1 MFNMNKKIFVF
12 ILILF
17 GLTGCVKNNINMK
30 LETNNSFNIT
40 IINGVQTTDKS
51 IKFSEEDKQKYIDN
65 GYTLEDYSEDDYTGI
80 KVIFDVDNINRISD
94 SSVGVVDLTTEF
106 EKKTSDIKLFNIK
119 KVENG
124 ILYTANFTYNLTSD
138 DVNSYASN
146 TNVGDVSA
154 YQSIMDLKY
163 SITLPVSV
171 EESNA
176 TEIDGNTYSWNL
188 EFGKINEIKFSFII
202 NDANITKEKQ
212 EYDKKE
218 NKKKT
223 KNTQVKNKELTA
235 ENIFSSFFGIIILVG
250 VIVLYYSLKKNISK
264 KLSKKTNKKRKWS
277 HYEAPDSIKEK
288 K

>member
-1 MFNMNKKIFVF
+1 MNKKIIIY

-65 GYTLEDYSEDDYTGI
+65 GYRLEDYSEDDYTGV
-80 KVIFDVDNINRISD
+80 KVIFDVDNINSISD
-94 SSVGVVDLTTEF
+94 SNVGVVDLTTEF

-124 ILYTANFTYNLTSD
+124 TLYTANFTYNLTSD

-154 YQSIMDLKY
+154 YQSMMDLKY

-235 ENIFSSFFGIIILVG
+235 ENIFSSFFGIIVLVG

>member
-1 MFNMNKKIFVF
+1 MFNMNKKIIIY

-65 GYTLEDYSEDDYTGI
+65 GYRLEDYSEDDYTGV
-80 KVIFDVDNINRISD
+80 KVIFDVDNINSISD
-94 SSVGVVDLTTEF
+94 SNVGVVDLTTEF

-124 ILYTANFTYNLTSD
+124 TLYTANFTYNLTSD

-154 YQSIMDLKY
+154 YQSMMDLKY

-235 ENIFSSFFGIIILVG
+235 ENIFSSFFGIIVLVG